1 MQSQFSRTEL
11 LLGEDALRTLSKKRV
26 AVFGIGGVG
35 GNAAE
40 ALARSGIG
48 ELDLIDNDEV
58 CLSNINRQVF
68 ATLDAV
74 GEKKVDAAERRL
86 AGISQEL
93 VVHKH
98 CCFYLPEERGDI
110 DFSQFDYVVDAL
122 DTVSAKI
129 DIVLQAKRA
138 GIPVIS
144 ALGCGNRTDPSKL
157 KVCDISETSGDPLAR
172 VVRRELRKRGVFS
185 LKVVF
190 SEELP
195 VRPLGLD
202 QIDSEGEKP
211 RRKSPPGS
219 TAFVPPVAGILIA
232 HQVVMDLT
240 SWTKEGRSMPSKQA
254 LEALEEER
262 KTFSKGQKRVG

>member
-11 LLGEDALRTLSKKRV
+11 LLGEDALKTLSKKRV
-26 AVFGIGGVG
+26 AIFGIGGVG

-74 GEKKVDAAERRL
+74 GEKKVEAAEKRL
-86 AGISQEL
+86 AEISKEL
-93 VVHKH
+93 IIHKH

-129 DIVLQAKRA
+129 DIVLQAKKA
-138 GIPVIS
+138 GVPVIS
-144 ALGCGNRTDPSKL
+144 ALGCGNRTDPSQL

-172 VVRRELRKRGVFS
+172 VVRRELRKRGVTS

-195 VRPLGLD
+195 VRPLGLEEMGR
-202 QIDSEGEKP
+202 SEDGH

-240 SWTKEGRSMPSKQA
+240 SWTKEGRSKPSKQA
-254 LEALEEER
+254 LDAFKEER
-262 KTFSKGQKRVG
+262 SSSLKC